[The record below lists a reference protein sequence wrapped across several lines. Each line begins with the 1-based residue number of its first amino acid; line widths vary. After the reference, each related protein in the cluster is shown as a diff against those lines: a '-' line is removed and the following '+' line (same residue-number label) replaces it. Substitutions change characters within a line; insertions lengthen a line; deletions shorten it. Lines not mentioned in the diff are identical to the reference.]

1 MRDGPLGDGSSG
13 AGARSGLLGLRLHP
27 ATRAA
32 VDPEL
37 ARAQMLEREDSLRAL
52 HALRVPLGL
61 DVEVD
66 LQGSIDVRLVIPR
79 SLRRSLLSIWTPRL
93 APWTWSEDPGD
104 RWSTDFAEEDATSA
118 VGVICGQGGALQRAP
133 LRSSRSEGALSPWT
147 LIVPALRTTGGPTR
161 LRWIARPVGP
171 SAPTP
176 TPPSKRLPR
185 SDRDTPLSLPSAH
198 RLERELEDLRGE
210 RGAGPFWECGGIYTA
225 GPRRAGAAAG
235 PDGRDTIGA
244 VWDAL
249 SGLPGG
255 GRLRF
260 RWARTDRSRRRLLVK
275 ADRLEP
281 PRGLL
286 HPLGIGEGPVVLTPA
301 ELLLWLPPWDARRTP
316 GMRRVGWRS
325 SSCVPLGSDDSGE
338 PVVWSLAPAEGHH
351 MTVTGETGMG
361 KSTLL
366 QHLAAALAN
375 RGHALVVIDPLG
387 ETAQGLLPLLA
398 KTVRERAV
406 WVSPLRSPVGI
417 NALELPLGL
426 TSLDARA
433 ERERRV
439 SELVTALRRV
449 RAERYGE
456 TVYWGP
462 RIEDLLTRTLLVL
475 SYSPGSTLHDA
486 AQLLSDPDS
495 WGGPLPSTTEE
506 GREVQPLW
514 ESLRREGPEERQG
527 ALRVVQEV
535 ALSSAISRVLA
546 ARSPRWSLARALG
559 PGAVT
564 FFDLERTMIGV
575 RASSYLGAALLSLL
589 WSHLVVRKDGTK
601 VVLLLDE
608 VQEFA
613 NDALSEMLRLGR
625 RYNLHVLA
633 ATQSL
638 SALSDS
644 LRDSLVTNSRDLLL
658 FRGSAGDARLVREGL
673 GVGREHDLTSLPRG
687 TALALFEKG
696 AGLTLLHADPPS
708 RGPKGSPTAREA
720 LLECIERS
728 RPFWSVEDGPQNPTS
743 SPEAAP
749 EVPPRGAGEQ
759 GGPTLGTG
767 TTFVRAP
774 EPERTGAP
782 GTAEARGQ
790 DPARRGELE
799 LPLLA
804 LLVAALEAPQGEPFA
819 VTLVQVRRLCGED
832 ERTVRRLGA
841 CLKGAAALVRT
852 ERRDGERVWWLLRE
866 HLEGLVPTPWH
877 PHALSTARELWEKVR
892 EK

>member
-13 AGARSGLLGLRLHP
+13 AGDRCELLGLRLHP

-37 ARAQMLEREDSLRAL
+37 ARAQLLEREDALRAL
-52 HALRVPLGL
+52 HALQVPLGL

-66 LQGSIDVRLVIPR
+66 RQGSIDVRLVIPR
-79 SLRRSLLSIWTPRL
+79 RLRRALLSVWTPRL
-93 APWTWSEDPGD
+93 TPWTWSEDPGD
-104 RWSTDFAEEDATSA
+104 RGSATLRAGSVRSE
-118 VGVICGQGGALQRAP
+118 VGVICGERGAQRGAP
-133 LRSSRSEGALSPWT
+133 LRSSRSERALSPWT
-147 LIVPALRTTGGPTR
+147 LLVPALRTAGGPTR

-171 SAPTP
+171 SAPVAV
-176 TPPSKRLPR
+176 PPSKRLPR
-185 SDRDTPLSLPSAH
+185 SDRDTPLTLPSAH
-198 RLERELEDLRGE
+198 RMERELEDLRGE
-210 RGAGPFWECGGIYTA
+210 REAGPFWECGGIYTA
-225 GPRRAGAAAG
+225 GPRRAGAAEG

-260 RWARTDRSRRRLLVK
+260 RWVRTDLGRRQLLVK

-281 PRGLL
+281 PRSFL

-316 GMRRVGWRS
+316 GIRRVGGLS

-338 PVVWSLAPAEGHH
+338 PVVWPLASAEGHH

-375 RGHALVVIDPLG
+375 RGHAVVVIDPLG
-387 ETAQGLLPLLA
+387 ETAQGLLPLLTR
-398 KTVRERAV
+398 TVQERAL

-426 TSLDARA
+426 ASLDARA

-486 AQLLSDPDS
+486 AQLLSDPDG
-495 WGGPLPSTTEE
+495 WGGPLPPTTGE
-506 GREVQPLW
+506 GREVQSLW

-535 ALSSAISRVLA
+535 ALSSAISRILA

-564 FFDLERTMIGV
+564 FFDLERTTIGV

-589 WSHLVVRKDGTK
+589 WSHLVVRKDRTK

-608 VQEFA
+608 VQEYA

-638 SALSDS
+638 SALSDA

-658 FRGSAGDARLVREGL
+658 FRGSAGDARLAREGL
-673 GVGREHDLTSLPRG
+673 GVGREHDLASLPRG
-687 TALALFEKG
+687 TALALLEKG

-708 RGPKGSPTAREA
+708 PGPEGSITSRQA

-728 RPFWSVEDGPQNPTS
+728 RPFWSVEEGPQHPAS
-743 SPEAAP
+743 SPEAP
-749 EVPPRGAGEQ
+749 EAALPRGLAERE
-759 GGPTLGTG
+759 GPMLGTG
-767 TTFVRAP
+767 ATPARAS
-774 EPERTGAP
+774 EAERAGAL
-782 GTAEARGQ
+782 GTAEVRGQ
-790 DPARRGELE
+790 DPTRRGELE

-832 ERTVRRLGA
+832 ERAVRRLGA

-877 PHALSTARELWEKVR
+877 PQALSTARELWEKVR